1 MSQSLAKNLIHLVF
15 STKDRRPLMDDT
27 VRVEFHKYSAG
38 ILRDLNSPALL
49 MNSVNDHIHVLFNLH
64 RTKAL
69 SDVVMELKR
78 GTSKW
83 LKEQGPQYQSFYW
96 QAGFGAFSVS
106 QSGIES
112 VTDYIAKQAEHHRER
127 TFQDEFRALLI
138 RHEIEFDE
146 RYVWD

>member
-15 STKDRRPLMDDT
+15 STKERSPSIVDAA
-27 VRVEFHKYSAG
+27 RVELHKYAGG
-38 ILRDLNSPALL
+38 ILRDLDSPSLV
-49 MNSVNDHIHVLFNLH
+49 MNSVKDHIHILFNLH

-83 LKEQGPQYQSFYW
+83 MKDQGPRHALFYW

-106 QSGIES
+106 QSKVES
-112 VTDYIAKQAEHHRER
+112 VREYIAMQDEHHHER
-127 TFQDEFRALLI
+127 TFQDEFRDLLI